1 MWGINQRDCKQF
13 TRTQIFNI
21 WSSKINDACYA
32 KCQALDAQNELYW
45 VNLTGTTQCTKTIK
59 GKALS

>member
-1 MWGINQRDCKQF
+1 MWGINQLDCKQF

-32 KCQALDAQNELYW
+32 KCQVLDAQNELY
-45 VNLTGTTQCTKTIK
+45 
-59 GKALS
+59 